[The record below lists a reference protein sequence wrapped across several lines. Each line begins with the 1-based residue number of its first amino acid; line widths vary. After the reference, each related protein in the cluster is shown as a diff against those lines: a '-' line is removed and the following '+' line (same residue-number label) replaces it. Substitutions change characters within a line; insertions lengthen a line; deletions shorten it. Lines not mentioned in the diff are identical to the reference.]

1 MKFVCIGR
9 MFSFIFLLFLKN
21 YKIFIINLILNVS
34 IRLEPNLIESK
45 VNSTMLYTL
54 LIQDD

>member
-45 VNSTMLYTL
+45 VNSSMLYTL